1 MPEILFY
8 KTLPLEVEKTFYSL
22 AEKSNEKGLISVA
35 IFNDE
40 EKLDLIND
48 FLWTNKQDSFLP
60 HIKRSDEIVTDFSI
74 PLYLTTEEENPY
86 NAEIL
91 FSIDGYIP
99 KKIDSWE
106 RLIFIADQND
116 NALLEK
122 YKKFYE
128 TIKEDF
134 KKIIFYKKTE
144 NGKWA
149 EDNFMG

>member
-1 MPEILFY
+1 LPEILFY

-22 AEKSNEKGLISVA
+22 VEKSNEKGLISVA
-35 IFNDE
+35 IFNNE

-60 HIKRSDEIVTDFSI
+60 HVKRSDEIVTDFSI

-106 RLIFIADQND
+106 RLIFIADPND

-128 TIKEDF
+128 TIKRDF
-134 KKIIFYKKTE
+134 KKINFYKKTE